1 MLGIIIQLNQCLSV
15 GTNNKFWGEPKECQ
29 TTNPNHE
36 AMAECE
42 PRRGHGKR
50 TPIRKDWLE
59 NPLGRPWTKKIHLM
73 SLGKQ
78 RQTAANPVLYII
90 LVAVQQQQQQQN
102 KTKQKKELMWG
113 CSPPHFLGSC
123 SDPYPSQMGMDQKWK
138 PPPTKIDLHKLAR
151 ICGRFKPLNFDP
163 CRMYCPPPMPGAF
176 PRMSAR
182 GIQSTAVQPASS
194 RYADS
199 PWRGS
204 SNGLKVAKRLK
215 LQMTRTPT
223 FSINLVGGLAQVGID
238 F

>member
-59 NPLGRPWTKKIHLM
+59 NPLGRPWTKKNHLM

-90 LVAVQQQQQQQN
+90 LVAVQQQQQQN
-102 KTKQKKELMWG
+102 KTKQNKKRTHVRVFT
-113 CSPPHFLGSC
+113 SPFSRQLLWPIPISNGYGSKMEASSNKNRLTQTGQNLWEIQAFKFRPMPHVL
-123 SDPYPSQMGMDQKWK
+123 
-138 PPPTKIDLHKLAR
+138 PPPYAGGL
-151 ICGRFKPLNFDP
+151 
-163 CRMYCPPPMPGAF
+163 
-176 PRMSAR
+176 
-182 GIQSTAVQPASS
+182 STNVRERHPINSS
-194 RYADS
+194 PTS
-199 PWRGS
+199 Q
-204 SNGLKVAKRLK
+204 LKVRWLPMARKF
-215 LQMTRTPT
+215 QWTQ
-223 FSINLVGGLAQVGID
+223 SC
-238 F
+238 